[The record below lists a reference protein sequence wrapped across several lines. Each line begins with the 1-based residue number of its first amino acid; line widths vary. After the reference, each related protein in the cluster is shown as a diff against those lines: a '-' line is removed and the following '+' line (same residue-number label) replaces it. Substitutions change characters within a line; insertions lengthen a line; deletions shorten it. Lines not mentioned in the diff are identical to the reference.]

1 MKRALTL
8 LLLISTIFS
17 KKAQKSLGQF
27 DFLLGN
33 WEMKSA
39 EGKTTEE
46 WIKGKNSLNGKSYK
60 HNLNGESVLLETV
73 VIKKINGSFY
83 FCVTGAG
90 NKDRVDFKLIS
101 ADDSKLVFENK
112 QHDFPQRIVY
122 ENKGKK
128 EMFAYIEAVIN
139 GKETMIAFPYHR
151 KAN

>member
-46 WIKGKNSLNGKSYK
+46 WIKGKIALMEK
-60 HNLNGESVLLETV
+60 
-73 VIKKINGSFY
+73 VISI
-83 FCVTGAG
+83 
-90 NKDRVDFKLIS
+90 I
-101 ADDSKLVFENK
+101 
-112 QHDFPQRIVY
+112 
-122 ENKGKK
+122 
-128 EMFAYIEAVIN
+128 
-139 GKETMIAFPYHR
+139 
-151 KAN
+151 